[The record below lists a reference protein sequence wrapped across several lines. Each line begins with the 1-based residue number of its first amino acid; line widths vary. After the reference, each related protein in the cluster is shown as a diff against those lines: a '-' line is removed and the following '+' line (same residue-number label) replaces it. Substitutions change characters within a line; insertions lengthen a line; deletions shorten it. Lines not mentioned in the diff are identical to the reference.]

1 MTSRVRIGTCSGP
14 ADAALVRSVFEA
26 HGIHVVIGAEHHAG
40 MLGGLGGGFLSLD
53 IIVAEADAEQA
64 VALLQDIREGDH
76 EASDDIA
83 DEPDPGPSDP
93 ERDEQADADGVW
105 GTYPEK
111 PIEDLPGAAA
121 VAPASDHRRRTAVAL
136 FLGLVVSFGTA
147 HMFTGAWL
155 RGITLAGIE
164 VLGITY
170 LGTAPDLAVALMF
183 GARIA
188 DAAGAVWRIRSAPRP
203 GLPLARSPGA

>member
-76 EASDDIA
+76 EASDDVA
-83 DEPDPGPSDP
+83 DEPDPGPGDP
-93 ERDEQADADGVW
+93 ERDERADAEGVW

-111 PIEDLPGAAA
+111 PTPDLPGAAA
-121 VAPASDHRRRTAVAL
+121 VGPAVDRRRRTAIAL
-136 FLGLVVSFGTA
+136 LLGGVVSFGTA
-147 HMFTGAWL
+147 HMYTGAWL
-155 RGITLAGIE
+155 RGIVLAGVEI
-164 VLGITY
+164 LGFTY
-170 LGTAPDLAVALMF
+170 VFAAPKLAVALCF

-188 DAAGAVWRIRSAPRP
+188 DTAGAVWRIWSAPKP
-203 GLPLARSPGA
+203 GLPLARSLHD